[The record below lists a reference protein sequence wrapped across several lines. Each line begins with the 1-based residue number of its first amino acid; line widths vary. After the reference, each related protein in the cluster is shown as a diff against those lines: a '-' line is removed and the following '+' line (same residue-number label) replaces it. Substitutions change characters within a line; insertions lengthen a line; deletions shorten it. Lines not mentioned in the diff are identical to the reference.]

1 MLQSIVTSDSSSSGS
16 CEKCHAL
23 GALLW
28 LQQTAGGVP
37 LVTPGGLLK
46 NITQGEGG
54 GGEGGKG
61 EGGRIGAHYL
71 QMSDSDIRLPH
82 LPIPTLVCHA
92 GGHTVLTVVRV
103 LFADPWPEVGVGL
116 GFRGRV
122 PVRV

>member
-1 MLQSIVTSDSSSSGS
+1 MLQSIVASDSSSSGS

-54 GGEGGKG
+54 GGGG
-61 EGGRIGAHYL
+61 GGQRWGHCFGCNRR
-71 QMSDSDIRLPH
+71 Q
-82 LPIPTLVCHA
+82 
-92 GGHTVLTVVRV
+92 GGS
-103 LFADPWPEVGVGL
+103 PW
-116 GFRGRV
+116 
-122 PVRV
+122 